1 MRPEYFRRKFVAEGP
16 PHQPVSICHSPLPPW
31 PRGLGAPRATSE
43 LLVCSPVGMNDINDL
58 AGIGAGRGARGTR
71 CSAAPAAAR
80 QRRRPWFLVLQLGMN
95 DINDLAG
102 LAPAEG
108 LEAQDVAPRR
118 QRPDSAADQYLPA
131 FSHARTR
138 SPSHPSLIL
147 LRLFRWASCV
157 VVVSM
162 G

>member
-1 MRPEYFRRKFVAEGP
+1 
-16 PHQPVSICHSPLPPW
+16 
-31 PRGLGAPRATSE
+31 
-43 LLVCSPVGMNDINDL
+43 
-58 AGIGAGRGARGTR
+58 
-71 CSAAPAAAR
+71 
-80 QRRRPWFLVLQLGMN
+80 MN

-131 FSHARTR
+131 FSHARAR

-147 LRLFRWASCV
+147 LRLFRWASCIAIPPEACLLLGWRRLV
-157 VVVSM
+157 ARRYAVGRGCFQFPAFRAKFGLRIIWLSAVRFAA